1 MYVWVYLYNAYE
13 QNKLLFYSDLILTA
27 ELVWKLPVR
36 MRYVKNEKINIHI
49 SIDLLDINLNN

>member
-27 ELVWKLPVR
+27 ELVWKLPVG
-36 MRYVKNEKINIHI
+36 MRYVKNVKINIHI

>member
-27 ELVWKLPVR
+27 ELVWELPVR
-36 MRYVKNEKINIHI
+36 MRYVKQLQILLINVTFY
-49 SIDLLDINLNN
+49 L

>member
-1 MYVWVYLYNAYE
+1 MYVWVCLYNAYE

-27 ELVWKLPVR
+27 ELVWTLPVR
-36 MRYVKNEKINIHI
+36 MRYVKNVKINIHI